1 MKQSTTKKKL
11 MALLLALCMVFGT
24 SVTAFA
30 GNGPTSGKESYA
42 WVRLYSSEVNE
53 EGYPVK
59 SNVLYSNSGTA
70 DTVEGAVYDKSTNT
84 ITLTN
89 YNCPDM
95 LLSTNEMG
103 DDLKLR
109 LIGENHI
116 QSLVVWGF
124 GWGGNLEIIGDGSL
138 TVNENKKDSYAL
150 RFIAEGTQG
159 LLKVGAEATL
169 TAYKG
174 TPAENGEAYSAAFL
188 GSTSS
193 TVPFQGNLEAAL
205 TMTPDSGVEGEYAV
219 SETVIYEESY
229 DNSYDNRTL
238 QLATKDNDGKLY
250 GIYFFEDDEYSGG
263 QTDVYEL
270 VKLDG
275 LASGNEN
282 LAVVVS
288 RTDGVAWPEGY
299 TKDPEG
305 KTVDATISN
314 YKAMTLLQKD
324 GETFYWGS
332 DKIEFP
338 PEGGVGTPWYS
349 VYKGITDKMEIT
361 DPWGDK
367 EEAVIAVPVDGM
379 RNLTTD
385 HKAIPEGYSQVM
397 KKTGTF
403 NYFCTND
410 VIKAVPVKDPV
421 EPTPTPGDEGKIK
434 DLTYSDTGVSISLTN
449 GVPEGAKLYADTMA
463 QESVLGSRP
472 ELKEELPGLLSIYD
486 ISVRKDGKALEIKN
500 NPMTVKI
507 PMTDQLKGYK
517 YYQAVYIGDELERFD
532 AVVEGDYLV
541 FETTHLS
548 QYAILGSN
556 TPFETSENPTDPSK
570 PADPTKPNTGSDTKS
585 PQTGDNSN
593 LALWF
598 AVLLISGGA
607 VIGTM
612 VVSKKKKHNI

>member
-361 DPWGDK
+361 DPWGNK
-367 EEAVIAVPVDGM
+367 EEAVIAVPVEGM
-379 RNLTTD
+379 RNLTKD
-385 HKAIPEGYSQVM
+385 HEAIPEGYSQVM

-410 VIKAVPVKDPV
+410 VIKAVPVKDPS
-421 EPTPTPGDEGKIK
+421 ENPGK
-434 DLTYSDTGVSISLTN
+434 D
-449 GVPEGAKLYADTMA
+449 
-463 QESVLGSRP
+463 
-472 ELKEELPGLLSIYD
+472 
-486 ISVRKDGKALEIKN
+486 
-500 NPMTVKI
+500 TVKELQSTGETKAKI
-507 PMTDQLKGYK
+507 EFATEVSKDYKLDIKSIEVKKELADKNVKFVADINVLDGNNNVVKISNTKMKIRIALPEDLKGYDK
-517 YYQAVYIGDELERFD
+517 YEVVYIVNDEIKETLPA
-532 AVVEGDYLV
+532 AVENGYIV
-541 FETTHLS
+541 FETNHLS
-548 QYAILGSN
+548 QYGIVG
-556 TPFETSENPTDPSK
+556 T
-570 PADPTKPNTGSDTKS
+570 NTGNGAKS
-585 PQTGDNSN
+585 PQTGDTSS

-598 AVLLISGGA
+598 AVLFISGG
-607 VIGTM
+607 VLTVLGITN
-612 VVSKKKKHNI
+612 KKKKSA

>member
-24 SVTAFA
+24 SMTAFA

-138 TVNENKKDSYAL
+138 TVNENKKDFYAL

-174 TPAENGEAYSAAFL
+174 TPAENGEEAYSAAFL

-205 TMTPDSGVEGEYAV
+205 TMTPDSGVEGEYAE

-250 GIYFFEDDEYSGG
+250 GIYFFEADEYSEGY
-263 QTDVYEL
+263 TDVFEI

-275 LASGNEN
+275 LASGNEY
-282 LAVVVS
+282 LAVPVS
-288 RTDGVAWPEGY
+288 QTAGVAWPEGY

-338 PEGGVGTPWYS
+338 PEGGEGTPWYS

-361 DPWGDK
+361 DPWGNK
-367 EEAVIAVPVDGM
+367 EEAVIAVPVEGM

-410 VIKAVPVKDPV
+410 VIKAVPVKDPS
-421 EPTPTPGDEGKIK
+421 ENPGK
-434 DLTYSDTGVSISLTN
+434 D
-449 GVPEGAKLYADTMA
+449 
-463 QESVLGSRP
+463 
-472 ELKEELPGLLSIYD
+472 
-486 ISVRKDGKALEIKN
+486 
-500 NPMTVKI
+500 TVKELQSTGETKAKI
-507 PMTDQLKGYK
+507 EFATDVSKDYKLDIKSIEVKKELADKNVKFVADINVLDGNNNVVKISNTKMKIRIALPEDLKGYDK
-517 YYQAVYIGDELERFD
+517 YEVVYIVNDEIKETLPA
-532 AVVEGDYLV
+532 AVENGYIV
-541 FETTHLS
+541 FETNHLS
-548 QYAILGSN
+548 QYGIVG
-556 TPFETSENPTDPSK
+556 T
-570 PADPTKPNTGSDTKS
+570 NTGNGAKS

-598 AVLLISGGA
+598 AVLFISGG
-607 VIGTM
+607 VLTVLGITN
-612 VVSKKKKHNI
+612 KKKKSA

>member
-24 SVTAFA
+24 SMTAFA

-138 TVNENKKDSYAL
+138 TVNENKKDFYSL

-174 TPAENGEAYSAAFL
+174 TPAENGEEAYSAAFL

-205 TMTPDSGVEGEYAV
+205 TMTPDSGVEGEYAE

-229 DNSYDNRTL
+229 PNRTW

-250 GIYFFEDDEYSGG
+250 GIYFFEADEYSEG
-263 QTDVYEL
+263 QTDVFEL
-270 VKLDG
+270 VKVDG
-275 LASGNEN
+275 LASGNEY
-282 LAVVVS
+282 LAVAVS
-288 RTDGVAWPEGY
+288 RTAGVAWPEGY

-305 KTVDATISN
+305 KTVDAKFQI
-314 YKAMTLLQKD
+314 Q
-324 GETFYWGS
+324 
-332 DKIEFP
+332 
-338 PEGGVGTPWYS
+338 
-349 VYKGITDKMEIT
+349 
-361 DPWGDK
+361 
-367 EEAVIAVPVDGM
+367 
-379 RNLTTD
+379 
-385 HKAIPEGYSQVM
+385 
-397 KKTGTF
+397 
-403 NYFCTND
+403 
-410 VIKAVPVKDPV
+410 
-421 EPTPTPGDEGKIK
+421 
-434 DLTYSDTGVSISLTN
+434 
-449 GVPEGAKLYADTMA
+449 
-463 QESVLGSRP
+463 
-472 ELKEELPGLLSIYD
+472 
-486 ISVRKDGKALEIKN
+486 
-500 NPMTVKI
+500 
-507 PMTDQLKGYK
+507 
-517 YYQAVYIGDELERFD
+517 
-532 AVVEGDYLV
+532 
-541 FETTHLS
+541 
-548 QYAILGSN
+548 
-556 TPFETSENPTDPSK
+556 
-570 PADPTKPNTGSDTKS
+570 
-585 PQTGDNSN
+585 
-593 LALWF
+593 
-598 AVLLISGGA
+598 
-607 VIGTM
+607 
-612 VVSKKKKHNI
+612 

>member
-30 GNGPTSGKESYA
+30 GNGPTSGEKSYA
-42 WVRLYSSEVNE
+42 WVRLYSSERNE
-53 EGYPVK
+53 EGDPVK

-410 VIKAVPVKDPV
+410 VIKAVPVKDPS
-421 EPTPTPGDEGKIK
+421 ENPGKDTVKELQSTGETKAKIEFATEVSK
-434 DLTYSDTGVSISLTN
+434 DYKLDIKSIEVKKELADKNVKFVADINVLDGTNNVVKISDTKMKIRIAL
-449 GVPEGAKLYADTMA
+449 PED
-463 QESVLGSRP
+463 
-472 ELKEELPGLLSIYD
+472 
-486 ISVRKDGKALEIKN
+486 
-500 NPMTVKI
+500 
-507 PMTDQLKGYK
+507 LKGYDK
-517 YYQAVYIGDELERFD
+517 YEVVYIVNDEIKETLPA
-532 AVVEGDYLV
+532 AVENGYIV
-541 FETTHLS
+541 FETNHLS
-548 QYAILGSN
+548 QYGIVG
-556 TPFETSENPTDPSK
+556 T
-570 PADPTKPNTGSDTKS
+570 NTGNGAKS

-598 AVLLISGGA
+598 AVLLVSGG
-607 VIGTM
+607 VLTVLGITN
-612 VVSKKKKHNI
+612 KKKKSA